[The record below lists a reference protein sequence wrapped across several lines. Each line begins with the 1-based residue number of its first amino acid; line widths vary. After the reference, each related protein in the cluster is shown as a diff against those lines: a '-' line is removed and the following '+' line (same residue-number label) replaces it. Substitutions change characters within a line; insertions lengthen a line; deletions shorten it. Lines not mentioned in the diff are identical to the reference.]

1 MIFGENLLALLV
13 LALGAALAVGNFLAL
28 VRPRQATEESDGES
42 EFLERPP
49 LGRSLV
55 MIAVGTIATI
65 WALASLASGGEEP
78 IEPAAP
84 VASASAVFEPNLPH

>member
-28 VRPRQATEESDGES
+28 VRPRQMTDETGDAG

-65 WALASLASGGEEP
+65 WALASLASGGDEP
-78 IEPAAP
+78 TEPASP
-84 VASASAVFEPNLPH
+84 VAPGTAVSELHGRL